1 MASYQ
6 QVGIILNLVDVTGA
20 KIGQGSAKIQPSVQ
34 LTDAADNLE
43 VPTAAAWA
51 AFNGVAFPSVTVY
64 ATDSAGLL
72 PSGWGLEI
80 SYPGVP
86 GYPASQTFLAPAGP
100 LSFTATNGS
109 PCVFTWTPTS
119 GFTVMPDSTA
129 VQLSGGPLPAGFSAG
144 TTYYVVNASA
154 FTFSLAAA
162 VNGTP
167 LASTGSGSGT
177 LTVTQYYL
185 SSLTPVS
192 SVTSMAAYMPLP
204 SGTAASG
211 QVPAAIGVGAG
222 SAWASVPVNPM
233 TTSGDTVYG
242 GTAGAFTRLAGDTS
256 NTRKFYRE
264 QSAGGVAQP
273 PAWDT
278 IQAGDVPTLNQSTTG
293 NAATATNLAGGA
305 TLPAYVAPKVVTL
318 TDGSNVAVDA
328 SAGNVFDWPL
338 GGSPHT
344 LAAPSNAV
352 DGDVIVLRI
361 GYSGSFTPLFNA
373 IYDFNGSPPAWT
385 AASGKEDEAAFRYRA
400 ASSKWRYQGSMLG
413 FTS

>member
-1 MASYQ
+1 MTTPNY
-6 QVGIILNLVDVTGA
+6 VTLLLNLYDGTGA
-20 KIGQGSAKIQPSVQ
+20 LINQGSVKLAPSVSLQ
-34 LTDAADNLE
+34 DAADLLDIT
-43 VPTAAAWA
+43 PAPIWSAM
-51 AFNGVAFPSVTVY
+51 NGIAVNQVRLL
-64 ATDSAGLL
+64 ATDNANVL
-72 PSGWGLEI
+72 PSGWAWTVSFPGL
-80 SYPGVP
+80 PGNP
-86 GYPASQTFLAPAGP
+86 ASENIFLPAAPQTFTANSATPCTFTASGAGYPNNTG
-100 LSFTATNGS
+100 
-109 PCVFTWTPTS
+109 
-119 GFTVMPDSTA
+119 
-129 VQLSGGPLPAGFSAG
+129 VQLSGGSLPAGFSAG
-144 TTYYVVNASA
+144 TVYWTVAGSGA
-154 FTFSLAAA
+154 TFQLAATA
-162 VNGTP
+162 GGAPVAST
-167 LASTGSGSGT
+167 STGSGS
-177 LTVTQYYL
+177 VIAVSSYL
-185 SSLTPVS
+185 SSLAPVS

-204 SGTAASG
+204 SGTAAPG
-211 QVPAAIGVGAG
+211 QVPVATGSGEA
-222 SAWASVPVNPM
+222 SAWGTVLSNPM
-233 TTSGDTVYG
+233 TTSGDTIYG
-242 GTAGAFTRLAGDTS
+242 GSAGAPARLAGDTS
-256 NTRKFYRE
+256 NTRKFLRE
-264 QSAGGVAQP
+264 QSSDAVAQP

-278 IQAGDVPTLNQSTTG
+278 IQAGDVPTLNQNTTG